1 MGMGISAEFTL
12 FEDKKDFMLETEG
25 SGWVEIVGNEL
36 YPGFLQA
43 GLLQALLLKA
53 PTRPGNR

>member
-25 SGWVEIVGNEL
+25 SGWVEIGGNEL
-36 YPGFLQA
+36 YPGFFTGWVTTGTITNSANQ
-43 GLLQALLLKA
+43 
-53 PTRPGNR
+53 T